1 MKKATLIII
10 LAVTYFTVTAQVQTD
25 KVHDNGLTPSNWTKV
40 CKDKKYGFIDET
52 GKEIVK
58 PKYDLINNFGDKGI
72 GNWTLVRIGNKYG
85 FIDYSGKEI
94 VKPKYDSIY
103 NFCEKGIG
111 NWALVRIGN
120 KFGFIDDTGNEIV
133 KPIYDS
139 IN

>member
-58 PKYDLINNFGDKGI
+58 PKYD
-72 GNWTLVRIGNKYG
+72 
-85 FIDYSGKEI
+85 
-94 VKPKYDSIY
+94 SIY

-139 IN
+139 INKFGELELNMASVIIDIK

>member
-25 KVHDNGLTPSNWTKV
+25 KVHDNGSTPSNWTKV

-58 PKYDLINNFGDKGI
+58 PKYD
-72 GNWTLVRIGNKYG
+72 
-85 FIDYSGKEI
+85 
-94 VKPKYDSIY
+94 SIY
-103 NFCEKGIG
+103 NFGEKGIG

-139 IN
+139 INKFGELELNMASVIIDNKKGFIDLNGKFIENKK